1 MPSDAGCC
9 SSMRHHADPVL
20 CRCRSPRR
28 GFLHPRGLE
37 SRYLARPRP
46 SGSLDGKPKWAVES
60 GEMYRKEIIS
70 RLEREKNIEFA
81 RSFYSGAR
89 HDQC

>member
-1 MPSDAGCC
+1 MRMDAGCC
-9 SSMRHHADPVL
+9 SSMRHHADPYL

-28 GFLHPRGLE
+28 EFLTRGALE
-37 SRYLARPRP
+37 STYSPAPAMML
-46 SGSLDGKPKWAVES
+46 GNPKWAVES

-70 RLEREKNIEFA
+70 RLAREKNIEFA

>member
-1 MPSDAGCC
+1 MRMDAGCC
-9 SSMRHHADPVL
+9 SSMRHLADPQL

-28 GFLHPRGLE
+28 SFLTCGASE
-37 SRYLARPRP
+37 STQNAGVRIV
-46 SGSLDGKPKWAVES
+46 LDHPKWAVES
-60 GEMYRKEIIS
+60 GEMYLKEIVS